1 MNNTNWKIAE
11 QSKQKLGEAL
21 LTVME
26 VYDYREITIT
36 QVAQEAGLSR
46 KTFYRLFSD
55 KDSVLS
61 YIFESLFAEC
71 FSLIQIQKIEHY
83 WDLVQLYFDFWEERK
98 KLLSLLQKNSLLP
111 RVIEYT
117 YQHSMVVFEQLRS
130 REVMDTVS
138 DQLPY
143 MLAYSIGGMHSMLLK
158 WIEMGMNIPSSELI
172 HQLRTGFMSPDI

>member
-1 MNNTNWKIAE
+1 MNNKNWRIAE
-11 QSKQKLGEAL
+11 QSKQKIGNAL

-26 VYDYREITIT
+26 IYDYREITIT
-36 QVAQEAGLSR
+36 QIAQEASLSR

-71 FSLIQIQKIEHY
+71 FSLIQAQKIEHY
-83 WDLVQLYFDFWEERK
+83 WNLVQLYFDFWEERK
-98 KLLSLLQKNSLLP
+98 NLLNLFQKNNLLP

-117 YQHSMVVFEQLRS
+117 YQHSMVVFEQVRT
-130 REVMDTVS
+130 REVMNTVS
-138 DQLPY
+138 AQLPY
-143 MLAYSIGGMHSMLLK
+143 MLAYSIGGMNSMLLK
-158 WIEMGMNIPSSELI
+158 WIEMGMDIPSSELI